1 MKGGGD
7 ESCFGG
13 HIQGSGVRVRP
24 VVGLTWELLSLG
36 GDIVDSS
43 SLVEST
49 LMDPS

>member
-13 HIQGSGVRVRP
+13 HIQGSGVRLRP
-24 VVGLTWELLSLG
+24 VVGLTWELLSLA
-36 GDIVDSS
+36 GDRGDSS
-43 SLVEST
+43 SLVEGM

>member
-13 HIQGSGVRVRP
+13 HIQGSGVRLRP
-24 VVGLTWELLSLG
+24 VVGLTRELLSLA
-36 GDIVDSS
+36 GDSGDSS
-43 SLVEST
+43 SLVEM